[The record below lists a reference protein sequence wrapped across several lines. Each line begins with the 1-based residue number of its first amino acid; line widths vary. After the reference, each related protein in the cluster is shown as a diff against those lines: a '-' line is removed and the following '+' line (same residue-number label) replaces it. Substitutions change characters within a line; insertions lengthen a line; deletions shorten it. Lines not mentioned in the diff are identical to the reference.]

1 MPSFI
6 PTSSSPELAGKIL
19 LMKTPHRT
27 WGNHYGTD
35 VNTLTGLE
43 GAIHTIEEK
52 GSEFSPLGTL
62 GTTVTTG
69 LKRYTH

>member
-1 MPSFI
+1 MPSSI

-19 LMKTPHRT
+19 LLKTPHRT

-43 GAIHTIEEK
+43 GVIHTIEEK